1 VADTAAAPRRVGY
14 FTVVTGAMQT
24 IDASH
29 GEGGGQVL
37 RTALSLS
44 VALGRPVTL
53 RQIRAR
59 RPRPGLQPQ
68 HLTVVRALAAI
79 SDAQV
84 AGDALDSTEV
94 TFVPRTLRG
103 GTYHFDIGAIRASAG
118 SVSLLFQALLLP
130 LARAAQP
137 SRLLLRGGTHVP
149 WCPPVPYLTA
159 VFIPALG
166 RIGVRAALT
175 LHRWGW
181 YPAGGGEV
189 EASITP
195 SRSWSSIHWERPIGP
210 PTIEGMSAV
219 SRLPRSIAERQRAR
233 AVARLTA
240 SGLSPQIGLLEDSTA
255 LGPGT
260 FTMLTVTGE
269 SALAGFSAL
278 GRRGVR
284 AETVADEAVDPLV
297 EYLDSSASV
306 DDHLADQLVPF
317 LALAEAPSAFTCP
330 RLSSHLRTVAW
341 VVEQMLPVRVTL
353 GEGRPARVVINPPA
367 SRPPG

>member
-1 VADTAAAPRRVGY
+1 M
-14 FTVVTGAMQT
+14 TGATQT

-44 VALGRPVTL
+44 VTLGRPVTL
-53 RQIRAR
+53 RGIRAQ

-68 HLTVVRALAAI
+68 HVTVVRALAAI
-79 SDAQV
+79 SEAEV
-84 AGDALDSTEV
+84 AGDTLDSTEV

-103 GTYHFDIGAIRASAG
+103 GTYRFDIGAIRASAG

-137 SRLLLRGGTHVP
+137 SQLLLRGGTHVP

-159 VFIPALG
+159 VFIPALC
-166 RIGVRAALT
+166 RIGVRTALT

-195 SRSWSSIHWERPIGP
+195 SRSWSCVHWERPTGP
-210 PTIEGMSAV
+210 PTLEGISAV

-233 AVARLTA
+233 ALDRLMA
-240 SGLSPQIGLLEDSTA
+240 HGLSPKIALLEDRSA

-260 FTMLTVTGE
+260 LTMLTATGE

-297 EYLDSSASV
+297 EYLRSGASV
-306 DDHLADQLVPF
+306 DDHLADQLIPF
-317 LALAEAPSAFTCP
+317 LALADAPSAFTCP
-330 RLSSHLRTVAW
+330 TLSSHLRTVAW
-341 VVEQMLPVRVTL
+341 VVGQMLPTQVAL
-353 GEGRPARVVINPPA
+353 SEGPPARVVINPAAP
-367 SRPPG
+367 PPG

>member
-1 VADTAAAPRRVGY
+1 
-14 FTVVTGAMQT
+14 
-24 IDASH
+24 
-29 GEGGGQVL
+29 
-37 RTALSLS
+37 
-44 VALGRPVTL
+44 
-53 RQIRAR
+53 
-59 RPRPGLQPQ
+59 
-68 HLTVVRALAAI
+68 
-79 SDAQV
+79 
-84 AGDALDSTEV
+84 
-94 TFVPRTLRG
+94 
-103 GTYHFDIGAIRASAG
+103 
-118 SVSLLFQALLLP
+118 
-130 LARAAQP
+130 
-137 SRLLLRGGTHVP
+137 
-149 WCPPVPYLTA
+149 VPYLTA
-159 VFIPALG
+159 VFIPALC

-210 PTIEGMSAV
+210 PTLEGISVV

-233 AVARLTA
+233 AVARLMA
-240 SGLSPQIGLLEDSTA
+240 HGLSPQIALLEDSTA

-260 FTMLTVTGE
+260 LTMLTATGE

-306 DDHLADQLVPF
+306 DDHLADQLIPF

-353 GEGRPARVVINPPA
+353 SEDRPARVVISPT
-367 SRPPG
+367 SDRPPG